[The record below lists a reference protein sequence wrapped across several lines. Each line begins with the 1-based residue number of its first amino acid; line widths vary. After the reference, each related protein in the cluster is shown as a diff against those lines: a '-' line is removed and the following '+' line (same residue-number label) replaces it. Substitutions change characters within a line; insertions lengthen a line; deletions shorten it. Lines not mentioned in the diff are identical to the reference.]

1 MSFFKRKRKDKFTKV
16 EEFYQTNDAFCI
28 VPWVHFHVT
37 QEGSVTPC
45 CQAKWDKEL
54 AFGDINHQS
63 IAKVWE
69 GDGMNA
75 FRKSMVKGKMDIRCL
90 RCYEKEKDGWT
101 SLRNITNKKYEQEVL
116 QVANGEE
123 DGFKRPVYLD
133 IRFSNKCNLRC
144 RICGPWSSSNWAHDF
159 ALLNGE
165 KYQGENITYGVKDKT
180 KFLKELRELI
190 PYLREIYF
198 AGGEPLLID
207 ANYEVLDMLIEENR
221 TDVELF
227 YNTNCTVLDYKD
239 KEILNYWKQFSK
251 VTVAASI
258 DDFGPAFEYHRK
270 NANWEMVETN
280 IKKIQEF
287 TPTVNFILS
296 PTISIY
302 NICHLD
308 TFHHYMVDNG
318 LIKVEDFIP
327 TLLVQPVEYNIQA
340 LPMPLKEE
348 VKLRLEAH
356 ILWLKQTMDPTSPQ
370 AEYCLSQFE
379 NILTFLFA
387 KHDPASWS
395 KLLAQE
401 SVLDKIRGE
410 SFMQVFPEY
419 VNYG

>member
-1 MSFFKRKRKDKFTKV
+1 MSFFKRKIKDKFTKV
-16 EEFYQTNDAFCI
+16 DEFYQKNGAFCI
-28 VPWVHFHVT
+28 MPWVHLHVT

-54 AFGDINHQS
+54 AFGDINTQTVSDIWNGSKMKH
-63 IAKVWE
+63 
-69 GDGMNA
+69 
-75 FRKSMVKGKMDIRCL
+75 FRKTMIGGKKDIRCM

-101 SLRNITNKKYEQEVL
+101 SLRNITNNKYEKEVL
-116 QVANGEE
+116 QVANGEKV
-123 DGFKRPVYLD
+123 GFDRPIYLD

-165 KYQGENITYGVKDKT
+165 KYQGENITYGVKDQT
-180 KFLKELRELI
+180 KFLQELRELI
-190 PYLREIYF
+190 PYLQEIYF

-207 ANYEVLDMLIEENR
+207 ANYEVLEMLIKENR

-239 KEILNYWKQFSK
+239 KSILNYWKQFSK

-258 DDFGPAFEYHRK
+258 DDFGPTFEYHRK
-270 NANWEMVETN
+270 NANWEMLETN
-280 IKKIQEF
+280 IKKIQEL
-287 TPTVNFILS
+287 TPMVTFILS

-308 TFHHYMVDNG
+308 TFHHYMVDHE

-327 TLLVQPVEYNIQA
+327 TLLVQPAEYNIQG

-356 ILWLKQTMDPTSPQ
+356 ILWLKQTLDPASPQ

-395 KLLAQE
+395 KLLAKE